1 MLMPKRKNK
10 KRFHYITFSLATV
23 LFWRGIWHILD
34 KIPIINGYLISDIIS
49 VFVGVI
55 LLWWVS
61 RGFKNI
67 Y

>member
-10 KRFHYITFSLATV
+10 RRFHYIIFSFATV

-34 KIPIINGYLISDIIS
+34 KISIINGHIISDAIS
-49 VFVGVI
+49 VIVGLL
-55 LLWWVS
+55 LLWWIS
-61 RGFKNI
+61 GGFKNI